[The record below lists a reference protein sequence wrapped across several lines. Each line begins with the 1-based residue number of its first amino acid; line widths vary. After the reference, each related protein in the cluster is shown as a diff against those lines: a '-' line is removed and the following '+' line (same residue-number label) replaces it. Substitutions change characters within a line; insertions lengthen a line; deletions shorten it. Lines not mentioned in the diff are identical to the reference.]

1 MSTEVQ
7 LDHCERVRKSAEGLA
22 AARLAILE
30 SLYPVRDAAEAVIR
44 AFEALG
50 KTNNIAAQIDSHR
63 AAENAMVRLKAE
75 LKRSR
80 DDSLPALPRVSLPVG
95 FQLRSRAHREA
106 PWNEWGS
113 PQPMEYERHYLS
125 RPETFEIRYVYP

>member
-1 MSTEVQ
+1 MDLEIQ
-7 LDHCERVRKSAEGLA
+7 LDHCERCRKSAEGIA

-50 KTNNIAAQIDSHR
+50 KTNGIAAQLESHR
-63 AAENAMVRLKAE
+63 AAESAMVRLKAA

-80 DDSLPALPRVSLPVG
+80 
-95 FQLRSRAHREA
+95 EA
-106 PWNEWGS
+106 
-113 PQPMEYERHYLS
+113 
-125 RPETFEIRYVYP
+125 